1 MGAKAQKQMMISA
14 PLMTIVERLRAMG
27 PVLKYSF
34 LSETPTPNGG
44 AMFRFSHKVSLTS
57 WGENVTVTAA
67 PNGNET
73 VVMIRSECALPTQ
86 LVDWGKNSHNC
97 GEIAQYLA
105 AGLTA
110 RDL

>member
-1 MGAKAQKQMMISA
+1 MAAKAQKQMMISA
-14 PLMTIVERLRAMG
+14 PLMTIVEKLRNMG
-27 PVLKYSF
+27 PALKYSF
-34 LSETPTPNGG
+34 QSETPTPNGG
-44 AMFRFSHKVSLTS
+44 AMFRFAHKVSLTS
-57 WGENVTVTAA
+57 WGENLTVTAA

-105 AGLTA
+105 AGFAA
-110 RDL
+110 RDI